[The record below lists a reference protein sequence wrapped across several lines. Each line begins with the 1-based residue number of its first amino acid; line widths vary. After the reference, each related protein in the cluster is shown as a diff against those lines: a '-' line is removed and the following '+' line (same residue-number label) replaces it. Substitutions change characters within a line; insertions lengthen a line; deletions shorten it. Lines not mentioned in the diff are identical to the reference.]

1 MAKLNV
7 MTNLE
12 IRIKELQIEIDNC
25 GCQYK
30 TKRLKSDLGFL
41 KAELKGQ
48 FITKEDLVEYK
59 GLIIFLLKKA
69 NYRGYMNLKQSMTT
83 ILEKIENENNVFKTK
98 RGIKGILSRMALTIG
113 LDNSETNLRE
123 ANGICVTANSYGN
136 EILSNFVQFKLNTL
150 I

>member
-1 MAKLNV
+1 

-12 IRIKELQIEIDNC
+12 IKIKELQTEIDNC

-30 TKRLKSDLGFL
+30 VKRLKSDLGFL

-48 FITKEDLVEYK
+48 YITKEDLVEYK

-69 NYRGYMNLKQSMTT
+69 NYRGYMNLKESMT
-83 ILEKIENENNVFKTK
+83 IMLEKIENENIVFKTK

-123 ANGICVTANSYGN
+123 ANGICTTANSYGN
-136 EILSNFVQFKLNTL
+136 EILSSFTQFRLNTL
-150 I
+150 M

>member
-1 MAKLNV
+1 
-7 MTNLE
+7 MTTLE
-12 IRIKELQIEIDNC
+12 IRIQELQKEIDNC

-83 ILEKIENENNVFKTK
+83 MLEEIETKNIVYKTK

-113 LDNSETNLRE
+113 LENSENNLRE
-123 ANGICVTANSYGN
+123 ANGIDILANSYGN
-136 EILSNFVQFKLNTL
+136 EILSNFIQFRLNTL
-150 I
+150 M